1 VVLVQVWDHLQE
13 AQWRK
18 SDLDGQEDVQ
28 VFARLQ
34 QSIDAR
40 SPELDAAFRSAGLDG
55 IVEDVDEAK
64 LNCSSADGVVLEI
77 RHAKLVPFD
86 FRVVEDVVWRSFR
99 EGRIKLANEQITV
112 GS

>member
-1 VVLVQVWDHLQE
+1 MLVQVWDHLQE
-13 AQWRK
+13 RQWRR
-18 SDLDGQEDVQ
+18 SDLEGQADVQ

-40 SPELDAAFRSAGLDG
+40 SPGLEAAFRLAGLDG
-55 IVEDVDEAK
+55 VVEDVDESK
-64 LNCSSADGVVLEI
+64 LNCSAVDGVAFEI

-86 FRVVEDVVWRSFR
+86 FRVIEDVVWRSFR
-99 EGRIKLANEQITV
+99 EGRVKLGNEQITV